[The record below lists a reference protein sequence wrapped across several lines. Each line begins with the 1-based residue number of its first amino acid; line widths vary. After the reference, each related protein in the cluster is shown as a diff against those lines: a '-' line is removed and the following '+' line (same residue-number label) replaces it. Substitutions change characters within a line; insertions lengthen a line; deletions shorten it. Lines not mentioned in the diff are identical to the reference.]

1 MSSLK
6 SGNIFV
12 GFLESLGGHFILL
25 KDTAVWTFRPP
36 FDGKNIIHQ
45 MLEIGYKS
53 LPVTSITLFFTGMV
67 MALQIGTAMDSLMAG
82 SSVFIGS
89 AVTIAMFREL
99 CPVLTAL
106 LLAGR
111 VGSSMAAEIG
121 TMKVTEQI
129 DALRTLLANPVQY
142 LAVPRFLACLLM
154 TPLLTVLA
162 DIVGVL
168 GGALVA
174 YVSLSITPEIYITNI
189 LENIRMADFL
199 SGLAKSVFF
208 GIEIS
213 VISCYSGFNTKGG
226 AEGVGKST
234 IQAVVRSSMVIL
246 ISDFFLTY
254 LIQLI
259 E

>member
-6 SGNIFV
+6 SNNPFI
-12 GFLESLGGHFILL
+12 GFIESLGGHFIFM
-25 KDTAVWTFRPP
+25 KDTIAWTFRPP

-45 MLEIGYKS
+45 MLEIGYRS

-67 MALQIGTAMDSLMAG
+67 MALQIGKAMDALMAG

-129 DALRTLLANPVQY
+129 DALRTLSANPVQY

-174 YVSLSITPEIYITNI
+174 YVSLNITPEIYITNI
-189 LENIRMADFL
+189 LQNISMADFL

-213 VISCYSGFNTKGG
+213 VISCYSGFNTMGG

>member
-1 MSSLK
+1 
-6 SGNIFV
+6 
-12 GFLESLGGHFILL
+12 
-25 KDTAVWTFRPP
+25 
-36 FDGKNIIHQ
+36 
-45 MLEIGYKS
+45 
-53 LPVTSITLFFTGMV
+53 MV
-67 MALQIGTAMDSLMAG
+67 MALQIGKAMDALMAG

-111 VGSSMAAEIG
+111 VGSAMAAEIG

-129 DALRTLLANPVQY
+129 DALRTLSANPVQY
-142 LAVPRFLACLLM
+142 LSVPRFLACLVM

-162 DIVGVL
+162 DIVGVM

-174 YVSLSITPEIYITNI
+174 YLSLNITPEIYINNI
-189 LENIRMADFL
+189 LQNISMADFL

-208 GIEIS
+208 GIEIA
-213 VISCYSGFNTKGG
+213 VIACYSGFSTMGG

>member
-6 SGNIFV
+6 SNNPFL
-12 GFLESLGGHFILL
+12 GFLESLGGHFVFL
-25 KDTAVWTFRPP
+25 KDTVAWTFRPP
-36 FDGKNIIHQ
+36 FDGKNIINQ
-45 MLEIGYKS
+45 MLEIGYRS

-67 MALQIGTAMDSLMAG
+67 MALQIGKAMDALMAG

-129 DALRTLLANPVQY
+129 DALRTLSANPVQY

-174 YVSLSITPEIYITNI
+174 YLSLNITPEIYITNI
-189 LENIRMADFL
+189 LQNISNADFL
-199 SGLAKSVFF
+199 SGIAKSVFF

-213 VISCYSGFNTKGG
+213 VISCYSGFSTMGG

>member
-1 MSSLK
+1 MSSIR
-6 SGNIFV
+6 SDNTIIS
-12 GFLESLGGHFILL
+12 FLESLGGHFIFL
-25 KDTAVWTFRPP
+25 KETVTWTFRPP
-36 FDGKNIIHQ
+36 FDGRNIVNQ
-45 MLEIGYKS
+45 MLEIGYRS

-67 MALQIGTAMDSLMAG
+67 MALQIGKAMDALMAG

-111 VGSSMAAEIG
+111 VGSAMAAEIG

-129 DALRTLLANPVQY
+129 DALRTLSANPVQY
-142 LAVPRFLACLLM
+142 LSVPRFLACLLM

-162 DIVGVL
+162 DIVGVM

-174 YVSLSITPEIYITNI
+174 YLSLGITPEIYVTNI
-189 LENIRMADFL
+189 LQNIRMADFL

-208 GIEIS
+208 GVEIA
-213 VISCYSGFNTKGG
+213 IIACYSGFSTMGG

>member
-6 SGNIFV
+6 TANPVI
-12 GFLESLGGHFILL
+12 GFLESLGAHSLFFKETI
-25 KDTAVWTFRPP
+25 VWVFRPP
-36 FDGKNIIHQ
+36 FDGKNIINQ
-45 MLEIGYKS
+45 MLEIGYRS

-67 MALQIGTAMDSLMAG
+67 MALQIGKAMDALMAG

-129 DALRTLLANPVQY
+129 DALWTLSANPVQY
-142 LAVPRFLACLLM
+142 LSVPRFLACLLM
-154 TPLLTVLA
+154 TPLLTVIA
-162 DIVGVL
+162 DIVGVM
-168 GGALVA
+168 GGSLVA
-174 YVSLSITPEIYITNI
+174 YFSLGITPELYISNI

-199 SGLAKSVFF
+199 SGLGKSVFF
-208 GIEIS
+208 GIEIA
-213 VISCYSGFNTKGG
+213 VISCYSGFNTRGG